1 MIASADKI
9 LDQNPDTLTEL
20 KPDLTGIKPG
30 GVNNR
35 IGRCSNSEDRS

>member
-1 MIASADKI
+1 MIVSADKI

-20 KPDLTGIKPG
+20 KTDLAGIKPG

-35 IGRCSNSEDRS
+35 IGSGSNNED